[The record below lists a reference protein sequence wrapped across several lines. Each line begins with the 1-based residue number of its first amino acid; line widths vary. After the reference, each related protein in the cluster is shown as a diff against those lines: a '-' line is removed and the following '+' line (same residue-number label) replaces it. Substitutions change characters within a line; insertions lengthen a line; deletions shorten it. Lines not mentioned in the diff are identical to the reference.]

1 MVWERVEDCSLLP
14 DSSKFCRALLAL
26 LPSSYSIPSAGQRC
40 EALVTSA
47 VPKKNWKTAGERQN
61 HSADT
66 STHPRRARPTWV
78 PGSSLGGLGAVQ
90 LRRYGRWVQQSY
102 TLIRCIV
109 PSNTQADNRQGQA
122 AAPLMICLEPSSVS
136 LGNLEIRHGPG
147 PGALLN
153 ADRPTHLA
161 SQAQD
166 QARGG
171 SPSLGRNV
179 LDSHPSY
186 AGAGRYVMGREARQH
201 LTRQQQRPKSRIPI
215 GLLTRSPFLQ
225 PSSSIERAT
234 TTTSTGLPERSRC
247 FEGRTIT
254 PVSCF
259 SRETALDCLTYLD
272 RLTFVYL

>member
-1 MVWERVEDCSLLP
+1 M
-14 DSSKFCRALLAL
+14 
-26 LPSSYSIPSAGQRC
+26 
-40 EALVTSA
+40 
-47 VPKKNWKTAGERQN
+47 
-61 HSADT
+61 
-66 STHPRRARPTWV
+66 
-78 PGSSLGGLGAVQ
+78 
-90 LRRYGRWVQQSY
+90 QQSY

-122 AAPLMICLEPSSVS
+122 AAPLMICLEPSSLS

-186 AGAGRYVMGREARQH
+186 FYAGAGRYVMGREARQH

-225 PSSSIERAT
+225 PSSSIESHHHHLHWAPRAVALFRRTNHYSGPLFQPRDSSRLSHLPIQTHLRLFLTAHGSLTLTQPSLLPIVALNCPLGT
-234 TTTSTGLPERSRC
+234 T
-247 FEGRTIT
+247 
-254 PVSCF
+254 
-259 SRETALDCLTYLD
+259 
-272 RLTFVYL
+272 